1 MNRWILSLVTL
12 PLACISRVAL
22 CDPVTYDFT
31 VTAINGPLTG
41 DVSDGSFSFDS
52 SIVPRGPGVLTG
64 PLLTSV
70 SFTWDGITYNS
81 STANTG
87 FLGFNSGGTLAE
99 VVFGNFCSGVGCGSG
114 GGSETW
120 VVQGNTAG
128 NGFSYSVPSS
138 PFGWNGTVSFSPA
151 MSGTSVPEPST
162 LGLLGLGLAGIGFM
176 RWSKKVLTATRA
188 GSRH

>member
-64 PLLTSV
+64 PLTHV
-70 SFTWDGITYNS
+70 CVVH
-81 STANTG
+81 
-87 FLGFNSGGTLAE
+87 LGRDYL
-99 VVFGNFCSGVGCGSG
+99 
-114 GGSETW
+114 
-120 VVQGNTAG
+120 
-128 NGFSYSVPSS
+128 
-138 PFGWNGTVSFSPA
+138 
-151 MSGTSVPEPST
+151 
-162 LGLLGLGLAGIGFM
+162 
-176 RWSKKVLTATRA
+176 
-188 GSRH
+188 